1 METWLLVLGALFAIA
16 GLAGAVV
23 PALPG
28 PPLSYIAL
36 WMVWLYDS
44 AKVSVTTLVV
54 AGLLMVAITILDYV
68 APIWFAKKGH
78 GSKAGIRGATAG
90 MILGLFFG
98 PLGLIFGPFIG
109 ALVGE
114 LLVNTPFSTALKV
127 ALMSFVAFLMTTA
140 IKIIYSVAIIV
151 MFVGMLI

>member
-68 APIWFAKKGH
+68 APIWFAQKGH